1 MENQFLD
8 VKDKNK
14 VEKLEKNT
22 WNTSYELIDITDRT
36 KEHNLKINNHNLKN
50 SPIKHCTT
58 TTNLQELKN
67 LIKLIEKEST
77 LDKSSSKE
85 PRALIRRFSKTAANI
100 NSILV
105 EIFNSLSNNKQTV
118 SAIALR
124 SYLRENGFLS
134 DDPRWSEVY
143 NKINAT
149 DELNLDTFS
158 NVFSNYISGLSKIN
172 NQSFVIDDFAIFTEI
187 LTEIFESKSFDSSGN
202 TYQEI
207 KRLKEQNPDKFGM
220 SFCSIDGQRFNL
232 GDYNDC
238 FCVQECSF
246 PITFGIALE
255 TIGLE
260 NYSKKVACEPSGK
273 AFDSISFTNEN
284 IPNNPFINCGAI
296 LTGAL
301 VVQSLHIH
309 ENFEKMMN
317 WWKRLAGGYK
327 PGFDI
332 TTYISTLESADN
344 NYHLAYYVKNAK
356 LFPENVDIEE
366 VMEFYF
372 QCSSIEMSCSKM
384 AVVAA
389 TLANGGVCPIS
400 HERVFT
406 STTTKNILSTM
417 FSCGMNNHSGQF
429 AFKVGI
435 PAKSGVSGCIMV
447 VIPSVGGFCTWSPR
461 LDKYGN
467 SKRGISFFEELVN
480 KFSFHNFDIIS
491 NIPRKHSDELV
502 LSEEIE
508 HEEQKLIWN
517 LKDEKENRI
526 NPLNQRLNY
535 DEAISSLLFA
545 ACENDI
551 NTLQTMIMKDIDL
564 DISDYDKRTALHV
577 AASEGHLEAVKYL
590 VENGANTKVLDR
602 FKNTPLE
609 DAKRGKHKDVI
620 IYLSQLDQ
628 LD

>member
-1 MENQFLD
+1 MYQL
-8 VKDKNK
+8 
-14 VEKLEKNT
+14 VE
-22 WNTSYELIDITDRT
+22 
-36 KEHNLKINNHNLKN
+36 
-50 SPIKHCTT
+50 SPM
-58 TTNLQELKN
+58 N
-67 LIKLIEKEST
+67 
-77 LDKSSSKE
+77 KSSSKE
-85 PRALIRRFSKTAANI
+85 PRVLLKRLSKTTDNI

-124 SYLRENGFLS
+124 SYLRENGFLN

-143 NKINAT
+143 NKINAF
-149 DELNLDTFS
+149 DELKLANFS
-158 NVFSNYISGLSKIN
+158 NVFSSYISGLSKIKY
-172 NQSFVIDDFAIFTEI
+172 QGFVIDDFAIFTEI
-187 LTEIFESKSFDSSGN
+187 LTEIFESQSFDSSGN

-260 NYSKKVACEPSGK
+260 NYSKKVSCEPSGK
-273 AFDSISFTNEN
+273 AFDSISFTHEN

-301 VVQSLHIH
+301 VVQSLGID
-309 ENFEKMMN
+309 EKYEKMMN

-344 NYHLAYYVKNAK
+344 NYHLAYYVKNLK
-356 LFPENVDIEE
+356 LFPENVNIEE

-389 TLANGGVCPIS
+389 TLANGGVCPIT
-400 HERVFT
+400 HERIFT

-417 FSCGMNNHSGQF
+417 YSCGMNNASGQF

-461 LDKYGN
+461 LDTYGN

-491 NIPRKHSDELV
+491 NISIKCGEVLV
-502 LSEEIE
+502 LSEIE
-508 HEEQKLIWN
+508 HEEQNLIWN
-517 LKDEKENRI
+517 LKDEKKEKKI

-535 DEAISSLLFA
+535 DDAISCLLFA
-545 ACENDI
+545 ACDNDI

-590 VENGANTKVLDR
+590 VENGANPKVLDR
-602 FKNTPLE
+602 FKNTPLT
-609 DAKRGKHKDVI
+609 DAIRGKHQDVI
-620 IYLSQLDQ
+620 IYLSQLE
-628 LD
+628 